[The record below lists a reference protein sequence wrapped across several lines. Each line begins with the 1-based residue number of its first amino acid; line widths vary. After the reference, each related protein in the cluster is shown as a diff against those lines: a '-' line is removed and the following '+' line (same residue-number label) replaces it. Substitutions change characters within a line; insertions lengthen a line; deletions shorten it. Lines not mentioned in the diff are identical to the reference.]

1 MLQVHMYER
10 DREKKAFVATENPNN
25 WDIAIV
31 FRGTADTLLSPDD
44 RADIAKFAKERLN
57 EKISNVLIKNVLE
70 KPEFVEDANGQR

>member
-1 MLQVHMYER
+1 
-10 DREKKAFVATENPNN
+10 
-25 WDIAIV
+25 
-31 FRGTADTLLSPDD
+31 LSPDD